1 MDQTSPGWVKLL
13 VYGSFCLNNQTAGA
27 GIVLRDENDM
37 PILWASH
44 YLEDCLSPLE
54 AELRACRVWSCLES
68 RQHTHMLIIIESD
81 CSQLVDVVISS
92 LIDRSPFLHLVHE
105 NRSLASQFNESK
117 FVKV

>member
-13 VYGSFCLNNQTAGA
+13 VDGSFCLNNQTAGA

-54 AELRACRVWSCLES
+54 AELRACMLGLELSRVSTT
-68 RQHTHMLIIIESD
+68 HTYANYH
-81 CSQLVDVVISS
+81 
-92 LIDRSPFLHLVHE
+92 
-105 NRSLASQFNESK
+105 
-117 FVKV
+117 